1 MIGNYNDKPRNSYD
15 RVLGKVTLVR
25 SGSQDFASDSKE
37 AIIFMAP
44 DDQTKAP
51 PKRRGGPKDPI
62 VKPTSKSG
70 GK

>member
-44 DDQTKAP
+44 DD
-51 PKRRGGPKDPI
+51 
-62 VKPTSKSG
+62 
-70 GK
+70 